1 MKIYYPS
8 DAVHDAAN
16 ELLESGVVALE
27 GTKTPACQFA
37 DKIVEWLSDHPEVSP
52 EIGYQ
57 NVHHAGYLYCLVD
70 TNRFDLT
77 SAELKER
84 IDKIDAANAHEEG
97 GIDQD

>member
-1 MKIYYPS
+1 MKTDHPS
-8 DAVHDAAN
+8 DAVRDAAN

-52 EIGYQ
+52 VTGYQ
-57 NVHHAGYLYCLVD
+57 EVHHAGYLYYLVD
-70 TNRFDLT
+70 TNRFGIA

-84 IDKIDAANAHEEG
+84 IDKLDAANPHEEG
-97 GIDQD
+97 VIDQD

>member
-1 MKIYYPS
+1 MKIYHPT

-16 ELLESGVVALE
+16 ELLDSAVVALE

-37 DKIVEWLSDHPEVSP
+37 DKVVEWLSDHPEVSP
-52 EIGYQ
+52 EIGFQ
-57 NVHHAGYLYCLVD
+57 EVHHAGYLYYLVD
-70 TNRFDLT
+70 TSRFGLA

-84 IDKIDAANAHEEG
+84 IDKIDAANAHGEG